1 MKTPPALARFFT
13 SEALPA
19 DPYWQTLHYFTLYRL
34 TVAGIFVVSF
44 VLFGA
49 TLTYGASDPQ
59 LFFLVSILY
68 AAFSSIATLLVSRR
82 WPYFDLQ
89 LSLQVLT
96 DIVFITVLMSASG
109 GIRSGLGLLLVV
121 TLAAAGLTGRGRMAI
136 FYAAVASLAVLA
148 EQSYRVTA
156 LAEEAAGYIHTALL
170 SIVFFATAWLA
181 HTMAS
186 RTKAS
191 EKVAREKAIDLENQA
206 QVNQLVIQ
214 DMDDGVLVVD
224 GDNRVHQVNAM
235 AAALLGKDPAG
246 SGMRLDDYAPAVA
259 ELLARWR
266 LDPETAKVLRIAS
279 TGRSL
284 RVRFVPVG
292 QGGQPGAVIFLKD
305 QGRVQAQAQQFKLA
319 ALGRLTANIAHE
331 IRNPLSAISYSSELL
346 LEDEE
351 TQASQSRL
359 LHIIQD
365 NTRRLEKIVQ
375 DVLQLNRRDRAQPEA
390 VDMEAFVNEFV
401 EDFCQIEKIGS
412 DIFSLD
418 IEEACVVCF
427 DRAHL
432 NQVLWNLCR
441 NALRYCSG
449 RPASIRIALR
459 RVGMKNYGVELN
471 MIDDG
476 PGVEESDRGKLFEP
490 FFTTASQGSGLGL
503 YVAKE
508 ICEANGAT
516 LDYLAEGPGAWFKVL
531 CKGEPC

>member
-1 MKTPPALARFFT
+1 MKVPSALSRLLAV
-13 SEALPA
+13 EALPA
-19 DPYWQTLHYFTLYRL
+19 DPYWRTLHYFTLYRL

-68 AAFSSIATLLVSRR
+68 AAFSSVATLLVSRR

-121 TLAAAGLTGRGRMAI
+121 TLAAAGLAGRGRMAI
-136 FYAAVASLAVLA
+136 FFAAVASLAVLA
-148 EQSYRVTA
+148 EQGYRVA
-156 LAEEAAGYIHTALL
+156 VLGEEAAGFVHPGLL
-170 SIVFFATAWLA
+170 SIGFFATAWLA
-181 HTMAS
+181 HTLAS
-186 RTKAS
+186 RAKAS
-191 EKVAREKAIDLENQA
+191 EKAAQEKAVDLANQA

-224 GDNRVHQVNAM
+224 GSNRIHQVNAM
-235 AAALLGKDPAG
+235 AATLLGKGPVG
-246 SGMRLDDYAPAVA
+246 SGMLLNGYAPVIA

-266 LDPETAKVLRIAS
+266 RDPQTARVLRIQA

-284 RVRFVPVG
+284 LARFVPVG

-305 QGRVQAQAQQFKLA
+305 QGRIQAQAQQFKLA

-331 IRNPLSAISYSSELL
+331 IRNPLSAISYASELL

-375 DVLQLNRRDRAQPEA
+375 DVLQLNRRDRAQSEA
-390 VDMEAFVNEFV
+390 VDMEDFINEFV
-401 EDFCQIEKIGS
+401 EDFCQVEKIDSGL
-412 DIFSLD
+412 FNLE
-418 IEEACVVCF
+418 IETGCVACF

-449 RPASIRIALR
+449 YPASIRIALR
-459 RVGMKNYGVELN
+459 RVKLKNYGVELN

-516 LDYLAEGPGAWFKVL
+516 LDYLADAPGAWFKVL